1 MHDPDDG
8 RIGCSTNRHDPTVI
22 SVNAIDSA
30 AFVRFVVPDV
40 RSWSIGFMYHLG
52 VGYNSSAVIGGRGPN
67 DLLAEN
73 AVVSNGELAVD
84 RFIQRI
90 SPSVLRSGQ
99 NELAFRTTSNGTIL
113 RLNDETVIEVPSSQ
127 LIRRSGRSQLCVGF
141 FTEEGVPYSIQYS
154 DLRTRFT
161 RAGVSG
167 RLIRSDRD
175 TQSISCPRS
184 PSDPAHL
191 ANSSTDSWVVLDFA
205 MPSVEY
211 WSFGLVYHGT
221 GGRQSRMILAWNGSR
236 YRVEHVYYDMGEF
249 KDSVTKWFPAD
260 LLGTGIEEK
269 NRFEFETTWR
279 GSYLY
284 LNGERVMHAPG
295 PQVTRRPG
303 GIGLCTGLYQ
313 GESEPYTIAFS
324 DLWAWSD

>member
-1 MHDPDDG
+1 
-8 RIGCSTNRHDPTVI
+8 
-22 SVNAIDSA
+22 
-30 AFVRFVVPDV
+30 
-40 RSWSIGFMYHLG
+40 MYHLEG
-52 VGYNSSAVIGGRGPN
+52 GYKSAAMLRVIGPN
-67 DLLAEN
+67 ELLARN
-73 AVVSNGELAVD
+73 AVVNNGELALD
-84 RFIQRI
+84 PFNKWI
-90 SPSVLRSGQ
+90 SPSLLRSGQ
-99 NELAFRTTSNGTIL
+99 NELAFRTTSNGTFL
-113 RLNDETVIEVPSSQ
+113 RLNDETVIEVPGSQ
-127 LIRRSGRSQLCVGF
+127 LIRRSGLSQLCVGF
-141 FTEEGVPYSIQYS
+141 TAEEEEPYSIQYS

-167 RLIRSDRD
+167 RLRGNDRD

-249 KDSVTKWFPAD
+249 KDSVTKWFPAN
-260 LLGTGIEEK
+260 LLGTGVEEK

-295 PQVTRRPG
+295 AQVTRRPG
-303 GIGLCTGLYQ
+303 GIGLCIGLYA
-313 GESEPYTIAFS
+313 GESEPYSIRFS
-324 DLWAWSD
+324 DLWAWAD

>member
-1 MHDPDDG
+1 
-8 RIGCSTNRHDPTVI
+8 
-22 SVNAIDSA
+22 
-30 AFVRFVVPDV
+30 
-40 RSWSIGFMYHLG
+40 MYHLG
-52 VGYNSSAVIGGRGPN
+52 VGYKSAAMLMVRGPN
-67 DLLAEN
+67 ELLARN
-73 AVVSNGELAVD
+73 AVVSNGELALD
-84 RFIQRI
+84 PFNKWI

-99 NELAFRTTSNGTIL
+99 NELAFRTTSNGTFL
-113 RLNDETVIEVPSSQ
+113 RLNDETVIEVPGSQ
-127 LIRRSGRSQLCVGF
+127 LIRRSGLSQLCVGF
-141 FTEEGVPYSIQYS
+141 TAEEEEPYSIQYS

-161 RAGVSG
+161 RAGLSG
-167 RLIRSDRD
+167 RLSRDDRD

-249 KDSVTKWFPAD
+249 KDSVTKWLPAN
-260 LLGTGIEEK
+260 LLGTGVEEK

-295 PQVTRRPG
+295 AKVTRRPG
-303 GIGLCTGLYQ
+303 GIGLCIGLYA